1 MKSKKI
7 FVKLLSVLGLLSF
20 FGIWELVTDV
30 LRLLPPTSLPSPM
43 SVLAT
48 FLDKWTVSA
57 PDGTTLGVHILS
69 SLQVAFT
76 GYLLGVAIGVPLGIL
91 MGWYKKFDNLA
102 SPIFNFMRT
111 IPPLAW
117 IPLMIIVLGIGL
129 KAKAGIVFISA
140 FIPCVINSYSGIK
153 NVSSVH
159 IWVAQTFGATRGE
172 ILRGVAIPSALPLI
186 FTGMKISLNSA
197 WTTLVAAE
205 MLGAVSGLGFMMQM
219 GRMYIRPDLIVVGM
233 LCIGLI
239 GLLMSTALDL
249 AEAAF
254 IKGEERKA

>member
-1 MKSKKI
+1 MKYKRIALKGM
-7 FVKLLSVLGLLSF
+7 SVLGLLSF
-20 FGIWELVTDV
+20 FLVWQAITAW
-30 LRLLPPTSLPSPM
+30 LHLLPPTSLPSPLT
-43 SVLAT
+43 VLGT
-48 FLDKWTVSA
+48 FVEKWTVSA
-57 PDGTTLGVHILS
+57 PDGATLGVHILS
-69 SLQVAFT
+69 SLQVAFS
-76 GYLLGVAIGVPLGIL
+76 GYLLGVAVGVPLGIF
-91 MGWYKKFDNLA
+91 MGWYQRFDRLA

-117 IPLMIIVLGIGL
+117 IPLMIILLGIGL

-140 FIPCVINSYSGIK
+140 FIPCVINAYSGIK

-172 ILRGVAIPSALPLI
+172 ILRSVAIPSALPLI

-239 GLLMSTALDL
+239 GLMMSTALDL
-249 AEAAF
+249 VEAAL
-254 IKGEERKA
+254 IKGEERAA